1 MGDQAELKLAID
13 IDQISGLYLQCDR
26 ELLSDS
32 GLQNHQKFGNIGP
45 EHNVSHVFLLSWV

>member
-1 MGDQAELKLAID
+1 MGDLAELKLAID
-13 IDQISGLYLQCDR
+13 VDQISGLYLQCDR

-32 GLQNHQKFGNIGP
+32 GLQNHQKFGYIGP